1 VRVLLVALA
10 SLTMAQHNAPSN
22 SVPPPDQTTP
32 TAADAQPEA
41 SDADGAAGPQ
51 LGDLFGYAE
60 GARDVG
66 TGFARFF
73 KSVGTGVVAGAATLV
88 SAPIAGAREGGA
100 KGFAAG
106 LGLGLVGA
114 VVLPVTGM
122 VYGCAEVAK
131 GAANTPGALKAQQA
145 DLEWDHDAK
154 VSGRL
159 RCVIPPHPPPPPP
172 PPFFVV
178 VCLSGDIASFLPQ
191 TSFYLALGVRGL
203 PT

>member
-1 VRVLLVALA
+1 
-10 SLTMAQHNAPSN
+10 
-22 SVPPPDQTTP
+22 
-32 TAADAQPEA
+32 
-41 SDADGAAGPQ
+41 

-159 RCVIPPHPPPPPP
+159 RCGVVLTPPLHPH

-178 VCLSGDIASFLPQ
+178 SEA
-191 TSFYLALGVRGL
+191 TSFRSNKHTAAGVAAAGVAAAAAAARAGRRRRRGW
-203 PT
+203 